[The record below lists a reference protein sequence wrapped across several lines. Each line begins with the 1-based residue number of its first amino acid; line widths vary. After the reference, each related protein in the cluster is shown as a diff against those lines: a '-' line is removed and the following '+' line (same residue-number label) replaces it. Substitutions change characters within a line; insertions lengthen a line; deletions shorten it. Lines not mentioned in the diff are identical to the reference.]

1 MLYHIAHSHTFYQY
15 SNLNRQF
22 LFRYNIAKNSEIY
35 FLELLMLKDPKLPLQ
50 LSLST
55 SAKKTT
61 NKKLVV
67 TLFRRIP
74 GAKVVPHVCMLQSKS
89 AAFYKQFKLVISGLD
104 SVPARRL
111 YLTRRSSPTKFRW
124 LNAMLC
130 SLVVRDDADNID
142 PFTVIPLIDGGTE
155 GFKGCFFCCKVVTLK
170 GHARVILPYITAC
183 FECAIDAFPPQV
195 AFFLHGY

>member
-1 MLYHIAHSHTFYQY
+1 MYHIAHSHTFYQY

-22 LFRYNIAKNSEIY
+22 LFRYNVANNSEIY
-35 FLELLMLKDPKLPLQ
+35 FVELLMLKDPKLPLQ

-170 GHARVILPYITAC
+170 VMQELFSHISLLALSVQLMLFLRRLL
-183 FECAIDAFPPQV
+183 
-195 AFFLHGY
+195 FFLHGY